1 MLPELRRDVTAGIL
15 GWRVRRDVHQLLG
28 CTKMLYTGSPC
39 AGEHPESTVIQN
51 PTRAGC
57 AWNVPTMVHVA
68 VSTNEE
74 AVLMTGFVGC
84 TLVTPQAK

>member
-1 MLPELRRDVTAGIL
+1 
-15 GWRVRRDVHQLLG
+15 
-28 CTKMLYTGSPC
+28 MLYTGSPC

-84 TLVTPQAK
+84 ALVTPKQSEGNLQENNRGTGSSSC